1 MGWINDWTLGL
12 SFFFLALGFK
22 TISSLTSLWHYIL
35 TSMVLRTYNRFYKWK
50 HWPLGDI
57 HCKVLRAFMFT
68 AQDGETY
75 KMENNLLHKME
86 KNIKWK
92 TI

>member
-1 MGWINDWTLGL
+1 MTLCINKYGFENLQPNLQMKTL
-12 SFFFLALGFK
+12 A
-22 TISSLTSLWHYIL
+22 
-35 TSMVLRTYNRFYKWK
+35 
-50 HWPLGDI
+50 LGDI